1 MKNILITI
9 IILLSLITIY
19 LIYIS
24 YIKNRE
30 EKFTSYRTVYISDN
44 IDNLNDRDDRDGRD
58 NRNIISNTSGAGT
71 ASREKQATFAISS
84 DVMVKS
90 IDYMKRNNKIS
101 RYILGVSTDDYKFL
115 IDPYINKYILNNK
128 LSNTEVFKDG
138 IFVCLSPT
146 RFGIEK
152 CIWDFTNKVIA
163 YVYMSDYLFIQ
174 ALIKAYRQDKTR
186 IRLRKI
192 KLEDLK
198 RSDKQFDYL
207 ITYVVIGSEYM
218 AILKYSRY
226 FISGLKD
233 MDISRIKAFYP
244 VIRANY
250 ESVQY
255 YFNKD
260 TENTENTEDTENT
273 RDTSY
278 DLYLSKDK
286 MLLPIMNYDIVNN
299 IENFI
304 TRLEMPKD
312 YLEAIDESYG
322 GNTEFGSSGSYG
334 CYGNNKIVNKFECDS
349 YYTKEGNPKDY
360 YSIWDK
366 KCATNEECPYY
377 KKNTRYENS
386 RGGCIN
392 GNCEFPVGVKKIGF
406 TKYNDDEYNRPL
418 CYNCQDT
425 TDLNCCTNIKELQ
438 DKNANANGNANAN
451 AVGINNDYVFENDTE
466 DRKLNNLNTIISLLD
481 YRSI

>member
-1 MKNILITI
+1 MKYILITI
-9 IILLSLITIY
+9 LILLSLITIY

-24 YIKNRE
+24 YIKSCK
-30 EKFTSYRTVYISDN
+30 EKFTSYRTVYITDN
-44 IDNLNDRDDRDGRD
+44 IDNLNDSD
-58 NRNIISNTSGAGT
+58 IISNSSVAST
-71 ASREKQATFAISS
+71 AKNATFAISS
-84 DVMVKS
+84 DIMVKS

-101 RYILGVSTDDYKFL
+101 RYILGVSTDDYKLL

-146 RFGIEK
+146 RFGIEQ
-152 CIWDFTNKVIA
+152 CIWDFTNKVVA

-174 ALIKAYRQDKTR
+174 ALIKAYRQDIKS

-218 AILKYSRY
+218 AILKYSKY

-244 VIRANY
+244 VIKANY
-250 ESVQY
+250 ESVRF

-260 TENTENTEDTENT
+260 TDNTDNTEDT
-273 RDTSY
+273 RDTTY

-312 YLEAIDESYG
+312 YLEVIDESYG

-406 TKYNDDEYNRPL
+406 TKYNDEEYNRPH

-425 TDLNCCTNIKELQ
+425 TDLNCCANIKEFQ
-438 DKNANANGNANAN
+438 DKNGI
-451 AVGINNDYVFENDTE
+451 GINNDYVFENDTE

>member
-1 MKNILITI
+1 MKYILITI
-9 IILLSLITIY
+9 LILLSLITIY

-44 IDNLNDRDDRDGRD
+44 IDNLNDYEGRD
-58 NRNIISNTSGAGT
+58 INSSATASTASIAST

-101 RYILGVSTDDYKFL
+101 RYILGVSTDDYKLL

-146 RFGIEK
+146 RFGIEQ
-152 CIWDFTNKVIA
+152 CIWDFTNKVVA

-174 ALIKAYRQDKTR
+174 ALIKAYRQDIKS

-218 AILKYSRY
+218 AILKYSKY

-244 VIRANY
+244 VIKANY
-250 ESVQY
+250 ESVRF

-260 TENTENTEDTENT
+260 TENTENTEDT
-273 RDTSY
+273 RDTTY
-278 DLYLSKDK
+278 DLYLSNDK

-312 YLEAIDESYG
+312 YLEVIDESYG
-322 GNTEFGSSGSYG
+322 GNTEFGNSRSYG

-392 GNCEFPVGVKKIGF
+392 GNCEFPVGVKKIGY
-406 TKYNDDEYNRPL
+406 TKYKDEEYNRPL

-425 TDLNCCTNIKELQ
+425 TDLNCCANIKEFQ
-438 DKNANANGNANAN
+438 DKNGNSNGND
-451 AVGINNDYVFENDTE
+451 VGINNDYVFENDTE
-466 DRKLNNLNTIISLLD
+466 DRKKNNLNTIISLLD

>member
-1 MKNILITI
+1 MKYILITI
-9 IILLSLITIY
+9 LILLSLITIY

-24 YIKNRE
+24 YIKSCK
-30 EKFTSYRTVYISDN
+30 EKFTSYRTVYITDN
-44 IDNLNDRDDRDGRD
+44 IDNLNDRD
-58 NRNIISNTSGAGT
+58 IISNSSV
-71 ASREKQATFAISS
+71 ASAAKNATFAISS
-84 DVMVKS
+84 DIMVKS

-101 RYILGVSTDDYKFL
+101 RYILGVSTDDYKLL

-146 RFGIEK
+146 RFGIEQ
-152 CIWDFTNKVIA
+152 CIWDFTNKVVA

-174 ALIKAYRQDKTR
+174 ALIKAYRQDIKS

-244 VIRANY
+244 VIKANY
-250 ESVQY
+250 ESVRF

-260 TENTENTEDTENT
+260 TDNTDNTEDT
-273 RDTSY
+273 RDTTY

-312 YLEAIDESYG
+312 YLEVIDESYG

-406 TKYNDDEYNRPL
+406 TKYNDEEYNRPH

-425 TDLNCCTNIKELQ
+425 TDLNCCANIKEFQ
-438 DKNANANGNANAN
+438 DKNGI
-451 AVGINNDYVFENDTE
+451 GINNDYVFENDTE

>member
-1 MKNILITI
+1 MKDALITI
-9 IILLSLITIY
+9 LILLSLITIY
-19 LIYIS
+19 LIYVS
-24 YIKNRE
+24 YIKNCE
-30 EKFTSYRTVYISDN
+30 EKFTSYKTVYISDN
-44 IDNLNDRDDRDGRD
+44 IHNINDR
-58 NRNIISNTSGAGT
+58 STSST
-71 ASREKQATFAISS
+71 TEKLATFEISS
-84 DVMVKS
+84 DIMVKS
-90 IDYMKRNNKIS
+90 IDYMKRNNKIN
-101 RYILGVSTDDYKFL
+101 RYILEVNTDDYKLL
-115 IDPYINKYILNNK
+115 IDPYINKYILNNN
-128 LSNTEVFKDG
+128 LSNTDIYKDG

-152 CIWDFTNKVIA
+152 CIWDFTNKVVA
-163 YVYMSDYLFIQ
+163 YIYMSDYLFIQ
-174 ALIKAYRQDKTR
+174 AIIKAYRQDITK

-198 RSDKQFDYL
+198 LSDKQFDYL

-218 AILKYSRY
+218 EILKYSKY

-233 MDISRIKAFYP
+233 MDIHRIKAFYP
-244 VIRANY
+244 AIRENY
-250 ESVQY
+250 ESIRF
-255 YFNKD
+255 YFNED
-260 TENTENTEDTENT
+260 TEDTT
-273 RDTSY
+273 Y
-278 DLYLSKDK
+278 DLYLNNDK
-286 MLLPIMNYDIVNN
+286 MLLPIMNYDIVDN

-322 GNTEFGSSGSYG
+322 GNTQFGNSGNYG

-349 YYTKEGNPKDY
+349 YYTKEGNPKSY

-377 KKNTRYENS
+377 KKNTKYENG

-418 CYNCQDT
+418 CYNCPDT
-425 TDLNCCTNIKELQ
+425 TDLNCCANIKDYPIMTQ
-438 DKNANANGNANAN
+438 AATAASAAAAAADN
-451 AVGINNDYVFENDTE
+451 INNDYVFENDTE
-466 DRKLNNLNTIISLLD
+466 DRKKNNLNTIISLLD

>member
-1 MKNILITI
+1 MKYILITI
-9 IILLSLITIY
+9 LILLSLITIY

-24 YIKNRE
+24 YIKSCK
-30 EKFTSYRTVYISDN
+30 EKFTSYRTVYITDN
-44 IDNLNDRDDRDGRD
+44 IDNLNDRD
-58 NRNIISNTSGAGT
+58 IISNSSV
-71 ASREKQATFAISS
+71 ASAAKNATFAISS
-84 DVMVKS
+84 DIMVKS

-101 RYILGVSTDDYKFL
+101 RYILGVSTDDYKLL

-146 RFGIEK
+146 RFGIEQ
-152 CIWDFTNKVIA
+152 CIWDFTNKVVA

-174 ALIKAYRQDKTR
+174 ALIKAYRQDIKS

-192 KLEDLK
+192 KLDDLK
-198 RSDKQFDYL
+198 RTDKQFDYL

-218 AILKYSRY
+218 AILKYSKY

-244 VIRANY
+244 VIKANY
-250 ESVQY
+250 ESVRF

-260 TENTENTEDTENT
+260 TDNTDNTEDT
-273 RDTSY
+273 RDTTY

-312 YLEAIDESYG
+312 YLEVIDESYG

-406 TKYNDDEYNRPL
+406 TKYNDEEYNRPH

-425 TDLNCCTNIKELQ
+425 TDLNCCANIKEFQ
-438 DKNANANGNANAN
+438 DKNGI
-451 AVGINNDYVFENDTE
+451 GINNDYVFENDTE
-466 DRKLNNLNTIISLLD
+466 DRKLNNLKTIISLLD

>member
-1 MKNILITI
+1 MKYMLIIIL
-9 IILLSLITIY
+9 ILLSLINIY

-24 YIKNRE
+24 YIKSCK
-30 EKFTSYRTVYISDN
+30 EKFSANKTVYISDN
-44 IDNLNDRDDRDGRD
+44 IDNLNDR
-58 NRNIISNTSGAGT
+58 NIISNTTGT
-71 ASREKQATFAISS
+71 NSINATNTETVGTEKNATFAISS

-90 IDYMKRNNKIS
+90 IDYMKRNNKIT
-101 RYILGVSTDDYKFL
+101 RYILGVSTDDYKLL

-128 LSNTEVFKDG
+128 LSYTNIYKDG
-138 IFVCLSPT
+138 IFICMSPT
-146 RFGIEK
+146 RFGIEQ
-152 CIWDFTNKVIA
+152 CIWDFTNKVVA
-163 YVYMSDYLFIQ
+163 YVYMSDYIFIQ
-174 ALIKAYRQDKTR
+174 ALIKAYRQNIKN

-192 KLEDLK
+192 KLEDLN
-198 RSDKQFDYL
+198 STNKQFDYL
-207 ITYVVIGSEYM
+207 FTYVVIGSEYM
-218 AILKYSRY
+218 EKLKYSKY

-244 VIRANY
+244 VIKANY
-250 ESVQY
+250 ESVRF

-260 TENTENTEDTENT
+260 TEDTT
-273 RDTSY
+273 Y
-278 DLYLSKDK
+278 DLYLNNDK
-286 MLLPIMNYDIVNN
+286 MLLPIMNYDIVDN

-312 YLEAIDESYG
+312 YLEAIDESYQ
-322 GNTEFGSSGSYG
+322 GSSSSGNSGNYG
-334 CYGNNKIVNKFECDS
+334 CYGNSKIVNKFECDS

-386 RGGCIN
+386 RGGCIK
-392 GNCEFPVGVKKIGF
+392 GNCEFPVGVKKIGY
-406 TKYNDDEYNRPL
+406 TKYNDEEYNRAL

-425 TDLNCCTNIKELQ
+425 TDLNCCANIKEIQ
-438 DKNANANGNANAN
+438 DKNG
-451 AVGINNDYVFENDTE
+451 VGINNDYVFENDTD
-466 DRKLNNLNTIISLLD
+466 DRNKNNLNTIISLLD

>member
-1 MKNILITI
+1 MKYLLITI
-9 IILLSLITIY
+9 LILLSLITIY

-24 YIKNRE
+24 YIKSCK
-30 EKFTSYRTVYISDN
+30 EKFTVYKTVYISDN
-44 IDNLNDRDDRDGRD
+44 IDNLNDRD
-58 NRNIISNTSGAGT
+58 IISNSSGADRADMKASGTST
-71 ASREKQATFAISS
+71 ASTASAASKEKNATFAISS

-90 IDYMKRNNKIS
+90 IDYMKRNNKIT
-101 RYILGVSTDDYKFL
+101 RDILGVSTDDYKLL

-138 IFVCLSPT
+138 IFICMSPT
-146 RFGIEK
+146 RFGIEQ
-152 CIWDFTNKVIA
+152 CIWDFTNKVVA

-174 ALIKAYRQDKTR
+174 ALIKAYRQDIKS

-192 KLEDLK
+192 KLEDLN
-198 RSDKQFDYL
+198 STNKQFDYL
-207 ITYVVIGSEYM
+207 FTYVVIGSEYM
-218 AILKYSRY
+218 EKLKYSKY

-233 MDISRIKAFYP
+233 MDISRIKVFYP
-244 VIRANY
+244 VIKANY
-250 ESVQY
+250 ESVRF

-260 TENTENTEDTENT
+260 TENT
-273 RDTSY
+273 SY
-278 DLYLSKDK
+278 DLYLSNDK

-312 YLEAIDESYG
+312 YLEAIDESYEGDG
-322 GNTEFGSSGSYG
+322 GSGSSGSSGNYG

-392 GNCEFPVGVKKIGF
+392 GNCEFPVGVKKIGY
-406 TKYNDDEYNRPL
+406 TKYNDEDYNRAL

-425 TDLNCCTNIKELQ
+425 TDLSCCANIKELQ
-438 DKNANANGNANAN
+438 DKNANAND
-451 AVGINNDYVFENDTE
+451 VGINNDYVFENDRE
-466 DRKLNNLNTIISLLD
+466 DRKKNNLNTIISLLD

>member
-1 MKNILITI
+1 MLINI

-24 YIKNRE
+24 YIKSCE
-30 EKFTSYRTVYISDN
+30 EKFSLNKTVYISDN
-44 IDNLNDRDDRDGRD
+44 IDNLNDK
-58 NRNIISNTSGAGT
+58 NIISNTTNEAT
-71 ASREKQATFAISS
+71 ASTEKNATFAISS

-90 IDYMKRNNKIS
+90 IDYMKRNNNIT
-101 RYILGVSTDDYKFL
+101 RYILGVSTDNYKLL

-128 LSNTEVFKDG
+128 LSNTNIYKDG
-138 IFVCLSPT
+138 IFICMSPT
-146 RFGIEK
+146 RFGIEQ
-152 CIWDFTNKVIA
+152 CIWDFTNKVVA
-163 YVYMSDYLFIQ
+163 YVYMSDYIFIQ
-174 ALIKAYRQDKTR
+174 AVIKAYRQNIKN

-192 KLEDLK
+192 KLEDLN
-198 RSDKQFDYL
+198 STNKQFDYL
-207 ITYVVIGSEYM
+207 FTYVVIGSEYM
-218 AILKYSRY
+218 EKLKYSKY
-226 FISGLKD
+226 FIIGLKD

-244 VIRANY
+244 VIKANY
-250 ESVQY
+250 ESVRF

-260 TENTENTEDTENT
+260 TEDTT
-273 RDTSY
+273 Y
-278 DLYLSKDK
+278 DLYLNNDK
-286 MLLPIMNYDIVNN
+286 MLLPIMNYDIVDN

-312 YLEAIDESYG
+312 YLEAIDESYEG
-322 GNTEFGSSGSYG
+322 SNSGNSGNSGNYG

-392 GNCEFPVGVKKIGF
+392 GNCEFPVGVKKIGY
-406 TKYNDDEYNRPL
+406 TKYNDEEYNRAL

-425 TDLNCCTNIKELQ
+425 TDLSCCANIKDFQ
-438 DKNANANGNANAN
+438 DKNG
-451 AVGINNDYVFENDTE
+451 VGINNDYVFENDTD
-466 DRKLNNLNTIISLLD
+466 DRKNNNLNTIISLLD

>member
-1 MKNILITI
+1 MNYILLTI

-24 YIKNRE
+24 YIKKCE
-30 EKFTSYRTVYISDN
+30 EKFTAYKTVYISDN
-44 IDNLNDRDDRDGRD
+44 IDNLNDK
-58 NRNIISNTSGAGT
+58 NNTKIIATTANTANT
-71 ASREKQATFAISS
+71 ADREKQATFAISS
-84 DVMVKS
+84 DIMVKS
-90 IDYMKRNNKIS
+90 IDYMKRNNRIT
-101 RYILGVSTDDYKFL
+101 RYILGVNTDDYKLL
-115 IDPYINKYILNNK
+115 IDPYINKYILNNT
-128 LSNTEVFKDG
+128 LSNTEIYKDG
-138 IFVCLSPT
+138 IFVFLSPT
-146 RFGIEK
+146 RFGIEE
-152 CIWDFTNKVIA
+152 CIWNFTNKIIA
-163 YVYMSDYLFIQ
+163 YIYMSDYLFIQ
-174 ALIKAYRQDKTR
+174 ALIKAYRQDIRK

-198 RSDKQFDYL
+198 KMDKQFDYL

-218 AILKYSRY
+218 EKLKYSKY
-226 FISGLKD
+226 FITGLKD

-244 VIRANY
+244 VIKENY
-250 ESVQY
+250 ESVRF

-260 TENTENTEDTENT
+260 TEDTEDIT
-273 RDTSY
+273 Y
-278 DLYLSKDK
+278 DLYLNNDK
-286 MLLPIMNYDIVNN
+286 MLLPIMNYDIIGN

-312 YLEAIDESYG
+312 YLEAIDESYN
-322 GNTEFGSSGSYG
+322 GNTESGSGSSGNYG

-349 YYTKEGNPKDY
+349 YYTKEGNPKSY

-392 GNCEFPVGVKKIGF
+392 GNCELPIGVKKIGF
-406 TKYNDDEYNRPL
+406 TKYNDDDYNRPL
-418 CYNCQDT
+418 CYNCPDT
-425 TDLNCCTNIKELQ
+425 TDLNCCANIKDII
-438 DKNANANGNANAN
+438 DKNGVA
-451 AVGINNDYVFENDTE
+451 INNDYVFKNDTD
-466 DRKLNNLNTIISLLD
+466 DRKRNNLNTLISLLD

>member
-1 MKNILITI
+1 MKYMLIIIL
-9 IILLSLITIY
+9 ILLSLITIY

-24 YIKNRE
+24 YIESHE
-30 EKFTSYRTVYISDN
+30 EKFTVNKTVYISDN
-44 IDNLNDRDDRDGRD
+44 IDNLNDR
-58 NRNIISNTSGAGT
+58 NIISNTTGANSANATNTAT
-71 ASREKQATFAISS
+71 ASTEKNATFAISS

-90 IDYMKRNNKIS
+90 IDYMKRNNKIT
-101 RYILGVSTDDYKFL
+101 RYILGVSTDDYKLL

-128 LSNTEVFKDG
+128 LSNTNIYKDG
-138 IFVCLSPT
+138 IFICMSPT
-146 RFGIEK
+146 RFGIEQ
-152 CIWDFTNKVIA
+152 CIWDFTNKVVA
-163 YVYMSDYLFIQ
+163 YVYMSDYIFIQ
-174 ALIKAYRQDKTR
+174 ALIKGYRQNIKN

-192 KLEDLK
+192 KLEDLN
-198 RSDKQFDYL
+198 STNKQFDYL
-207 ITYVVIGSEYM
+207 FTYVVIGSEYM
-218 AILKYSRY
+218 EKLKYSKY

-244 VIRANY
+244 VIKANY
-250 ESVQY
+250 ESVRF

-260 TENTENTEDTENT
+260 TEDTT
-273 RDTSY
+273 Y
-278 DLYLSKDK
+278 DLYLNNDK
-286 MLLPIMNYDIVNN
+286 MLLPIMNYDIVDN

-312 YLEAIDESYG
+312 YLEAIDESY
-322 GNTEFGSSGSYG
+322 EGSSSSGNSGNYG

-386 RGGCIN
+386 RGGCIK
-392 GNCEFPVGVKKIGF
+392 GNCEFPVGVKKIGY
-406 TKYNDDEYNRPL
+406 TKYNDEEYNRAL

-425 TDLNCCTNIKELQ
+425 TDLNCCANIKEFQ
-438 DKNANANGNANAN
+438 DKNG
-451 AVGINNDYVFENDTE
+451 VGINNDYVFENDTE
-466 DRKLNNLNTIISLLD
+466 DRNKNNLNTIISLLD

>member
-1 MKNILITI
+1 MKYILITI
-9 IILLSLITIY
+9 LILLSLITIY

-24 YIKNRE
+24 YIKSCK
-30 EKFTSYRTVYISDN
+30 EKFTSYRTVYITDN
-44 IDNLNDRDDRDGRD
+44 IDNLNDRD
-58 NRNIISNTSGAGT
+58 IISNSSV
-71 ASREKQATFAISS
+71 ASAAKNATFAISS
-84 DVMVKS
+84 DIMVKS

-101 RYILGVSTDDYKFL
+101 RYILGVSTDDYKLL

-146 RFGIEK
+146 RFGIEQ
-152 CIWDFTNKVIA
+152 CIWDFTNKVVA

-174 ALIKAYRQDKTR
+174 ALIKAYRQDIKS

-218 AILKYSRY
+218 AILKYSKY

-244 VIRANY
+244 VIKANY
-250 ESVQY
+250 ESVRF

-260 TENTENTEDTENT
+260 TDNTDNTEDT
-273 RDTSY
+273 RDTTY

-312 YLEAIDESYG
+312 YLEVIDESYG

-386 RGGCIN
+386 RGGCIK

-406 TKYNDDEYNRPL
+406 TKYNDEEYNRPH

-425 TDLNCCTNIKELQ
+425 TDLNCCANIKEFQ
-438 DKNANANGNANAN
+438 DKNGI
-451 AVGINNDYVFENDTE
+451 GINNDYVFENDTE

>member
-1 MKNILITI
+1 MNYILLTI

-24 YIKNRE
+24 YIKKCE
-30 EKFTSYRTVYISDN
+30 EKFTEYKTVYISDN
-44 IDNLNDRDDRDGRD
+44 IDNLNDK
-58 NRNIISNTSGAGT
+58 NNTKIIANTATT
-71 ASREKQATFAISS
+71 ATTATTANTANTADREKQATFAISS
-84 DVMVKS
+84 DIMVKS
-90 IDYMKRNNKIS
+90 IDYMKRNNRIT
-101 RYILGVSTDDYKFL
+101 RYILGVNTDDYKLL
-115 IDPYINKYILNNK
+115 IDPYINKYILNNT
-128 LSNTEVFKDG
+128 LSNTEIYKDG
-138 IFVCLSPT
+138 IFVFLSPT
-146 RFGIEK
+146 RFGIEE
-152 CIWDFTNKVIA
+152 CIWNFTNKIIA
-163 YVYMSDYLFIQ
+163 YIYMSDYLFIQ
-174 ALIKAYRQDKTR
+174 ALIKAYRQDIRK

-198 RSDKQFDYL
+198 KMDKQFDYL

-218 AILKYSRY
+218 EKLKYSKY
-226 FISGLKD
+226 FITGLKD

-244 VIRANY
+244 VIKENY
-250 ESVQY
+250 ESVRF

-260 TENTENTEDTENT
+260 TEDTEDIT
-273 RDTSY
+273 Y
-278 DLYLSKDK
+278 DLYLNNDK
-286 MLLPIMNYDIVNN
+286 MLLPIMNYDIIGN

-312 YLEAIDESYG
+312 YLEAIDESYN
-322 GNTEFGSSGSYG
+322 GNTESGSGSSGNYG

-349 YYTKEGNPKDY
+349 YYTKEGNPKSY

-392 GNCEFPVGVKKIGF
+392 GNCELPIGVKKIGF
-406 TKYNDDEYNRPL
+406 TKYNDDDYNRPL
-418 CYNCQDT
+418 CYNCPDT
-425 TDLNCCTNIKELQ
+425 TDLNCCANIKDII
-438 DKNANANGNANAN
+438 DKNGVA
-451 AVGINNDYVFENDTE
+451 INNDYVFKNDTD
-466 DRKLNNLNTIISLLD
+466 DRKRNNLNTLISLLD

>member
-1 MKNILITI
+1 MNYILLTI

-24 YIKNRE
+24 YIKKCE
-30 EKFTSYRTVYISDN
+30 EKFTEYKTVYISDN
-44 IDNLNDRDDRDGRD
+44 IDNLNDK
-58 NRNIISNTSGAGT
+58 NNTKIIANTANT
-71 ASREKQATFAISS
+71 ATTATTANTANTADREKQATFAISS
-84 DVMVKS
+84 DIMVKS
-90 IDYMKRNNKIS
+90 IDYMKRNNRIT
-101 RYILGVSTDDYKFL
+101 RYILGVNTDDYKLL
-115 IDPYINKYILNNK
+115 IDPYINKYILNNT
-128 LSNTEVFKDG
+128 LSNTEIYKDG
-138 IFVCLSPT
+138 IFVFLSPT
-146 RFGIEK
+146 RFGIEE
-152 CIWDFTNKVIA
+152 CIWNFTNKIIA
-163 YVYMSDYLFIQ
+163 YIYMSDYLFIQ
-174 ALIKAYRQDKTR
+174 ALIKAYRQDIRK

-198 RSDKQFDYL
+198 KMDKQFDYL

-218 AILKYSRY
+218 EKLKYSKY
-226 FISGLKD
+226 FITGLKD

-244 VIRANY
+244 VIKENY
-250 ESVQY
+250 ESVRF

-260 TENTENTEDTENT
+260 TEDTEDIT
-273 RDTSY
+273 Y
-278 DLYLSKDK
+278 DLYLNNDK
-286 MLLPIMNYDIVNN
+286 MLLPIMNYDIIGN

-312 YLEAIDESYG
+312 YLEAIDESYN
-322 GNTEFGSSGSYG
+322 GNTESGSGSSGNYG

-349 YYTKEGNPKDY
+349 YYTKEGNPKSY

-392 GNCEFPVGVKKIGF
+392 GNCELPIGVKKIGF
-406 TKYNDDEYNRPL
+406 TKYNDDDYNRPL
-418 CYNCQDT
+418 CYNCPDT
-425 TDLNCCTNIKELQ
+425 TDLNCCANIKDII
-438 DKNANANGNANAN
+438 DKNGVA
-451 AVGINNDYVFENDTE
+451 INNDYVFKNDTD
-466 DRKLNNLNTIISLLD
+466 DRKRNNLNTLISLLD

>member
-1 MKNILITI
+1 MKYILITI
-9 IILLSLITIY
+9 LILLSLITIY

-24 YIKNRE
+24 YIKSCK
-30 EKFTSYRTVYISDN
+30 EKFTSYRTVYITDN
-44 IDNLNDRDDRDGRD
+44 IDNLNDSD
-58 NRNIISNTSGAGT
+58 IISNSSVAST
-71 ASREKQATFAISS
+71 AKNATFAISS
-84 DVMVKS
+84 DIMVKS

-101 RYILGVSTDDYKFL
+101 RYILGVSTDDYKLL

-146 RFGIEK
+146 RFGIEQ
-152 CIWDFTNKVIA
+152 CIWDFTNKVVA

-174 ALIKAYRQDKTR
+174 ALIKAYRQDIKS

-192 KLEDLK
+192 KLDDLK
-198 RSDKQFDYL
+198 RTDKQFDYL

-218 AILKYSRY
+218 AILKYSKY

-244 VIRANY
+244 VIKANY
-250 ESVQY
+250 ESVRF

-260 TENTENTEDTENT
+260 TDNTDNTEDT
-273 RDTSY
+273 RDTTY

-312 YLEAIDESYG
+312 YLEVIDESYG

-406 TKYNDDEYNRPL
+406 TKYNDEEYNRPH

-425 TDLNCCTNIKELQ
+425 TDLNCCANIKEFQ
-438 DKNANANGNANAN
+438 DKNGI
-451 AVGINNDYVFENDTE
+451 GINNDYVFENDTE

>member
-1 MKNILITI
+1 MKYILITI
-9 IILLSLITIY
+9 LILLSLITIY

-24 YIKNRE
+24 YIKSCK
-30 EKFTSYRTVYISDN
+30 EKFTSYRTVYITDN
-44 IDNLNDRDDRDGRD
+44 IDNLNDRD
-58 NRNIISNTSGAGT
+58 IISNSSV
-71 ASREKQATFAISS
+71 ASAAKNATFAISS
-84 DVMVKS
+84 DIMVKS

-101 RYILGVSTDDYKFL
+101 RYILGVSTDDYKLL

-146 RFGIEK
+146 RFGIEQ
-152 CIWDFTNKVIA
+152 CIWDFANKVVA

-174 ALIKAYRQDKTR
+174 ALIKAYRQDIKS

-218 AILKYSRY
+218 AILKYSKY

-244 VIRANY
+244 VIKANY
-250 ESVQY
+250 ESVRF

-260 TENTENTEDTENT
+260 SDNTDNTEDT
-273 RDTSY
+273 RDTTY

-312 YLEAIDESYG
+312 YLEVIDESYG

-406 TKYNDDEYNRPL
+406 TKYNDEEYNRPH

-425 TDLNCCTNIKELQ
+425 TDLNCCANIKEFQ
-438 DKNANANGNANAN
+438 DKNGI
-451 AVGINNDYVFENDTE
+451 GINNDYVFENDTE

>member
-1 MKNILITI
+1 MKYMLINIL
-9 IILLSLITIY
+9 ILLSLITIY

-24 YIKNRE
+24 YIKSCE
-30 EKFTSYRTVYISDN
+30 EKFSLNKTVYISDN
-44 IDNLNDRDDRDGRD
+44 IDNLNDK
-58 NRNIISNTSGAGT
+58 NIISNTTNEAT
-71 ASREKQATFAISS
+71 ASTEKNATFAISS
-84 DVMVKS
+84 DIMVKS
-90 IDYMKRNNKIS
+90 IDYMKRNNNIT
-101 RYILGVSTDDYKFL
+101 RYILGVSTDNYKLL

-128 LSNTEVFKDG
+128 LSNTNIYKDG
-138 IFVCLSPT
+138 IFICMSPT
-146 RFGIEK
+146 RYGIEQ
-152 CIWDFTNKVIA
+152 CIWDFTNKVVA
-163 YVYMSDYLFIQ
+163 YVYMSDYIFIQ
-174 ALIKAYRQDKTR
+174 AVIKAYRQNIKN

-192 KLEDLK
+192 KLEDLN
-198 RSDKQFDYL
+198 STNKQFDYL
-207 ITYVVIGSEYM
+207 FTYIVIGSEYM
-218 AILKYSRY
+218 EKLKYSKY
-226 FISGLKD
+226 YIIGLKD

-244 VIRANY
+244 VIKANY
-250 ESVQY
+250 ESVRF

-260 TENTENTEDTENT
+260 TEDTT
-273 RDTSY
+273 Y
-278 DLYLSKDK
+278 DLYLNNDK
-286 MLLPIMNYDIVNN
+286 MLLPIMNYDIVDN

-322 GNTEFGSSGSYG
+322 GNTQFGNSGNYG

-349 YYTKEGNPKDY
+349 YYTKEGNPKSY

-377 KKNTRYENS
+377 KKNTKYENG

-418 CYNCQDT
+418 CYNCPDT
-425 TDLNCCTNIKELQ
+425 TDLNCCANIKDYPVMAQ
-438 DKNANANGNANAN
+438 AAAPAAADDTDN
-451 AVGINNDYVFENDTE
+451 INNDYVFENDTE
-466 DRKLNNLNTIISLLD
+466 DRKKNNLNTIISLLD

>member
-1 MKNILITI
+1 MKYILITI
-9 IILLSLITIY
+9 LILLSLITIY

-24 YIKNRE
+24 YIKSCK
-30 EKFTSYRTVYISDN
+30 EKFTSYRTVYITDN
-44 IDNLNDRDDRDGRD
+44 IDNLNDRD
-58 NRNIISNTSGAGT
+58 IISNSSVAST
-71 ASREKQATFAISS
+71 AKNATFAISS
-84 DVMVKS
+84 DIMVKS

-101 RYILGVSTDDYKFL
+101 RYILGVSTDDYKLL

-146 RFGIEK
+146 RFGIEQ
-152 CIWDFTNKVIA
+152 CIWDFTNKVVA

-174 ALIKAYRQDKTR
+174 ALIKAYRQDIKS

-218 AILKYSRY
+218 AMLKYSKY

-244 VIRANY
+244 VIKANY
-250 ESVQY
+250 ESVRF

-260 TENTENTEDTENT
+260 SDNTDNTEDT
-273 RDTSY
+273 RDTTY

-312 YLEAIDESYG
+312 YLEVIDESYG

-349 YYTKEGNPKDY
+349 FYTKEGNPKDY

-406 TKYNDDEYNRPL
+406 TKYNDEEYNRPH

-425 TDLNCCTNIKELQ
+425 TDLNCCANIKEFQ
-438 DKNANANGNANAN
+438 DKNGI
-451 AVGINNDYVFENDTE
+451 GINNDYVFENDTE

>member
-1 MKNILITI
+1 MNYILLTI

-24 YIKNRE
+24 YIKKCE
-30 EKFTSYRTVYISDN
+30 EKFTAYKTVYISDN
-44 IDNLNDRDDRDGRD
+44 IDNLNDK
-58 NRNIISNTSGAGT
+58 NNTKIIANTATT
-71 ASREKQATFAISS
+71 ANTANTATTANTADREKQATFAISS
-84 DVMVKS
+84 DIMVKS
-90 IDYMKRNNKIS
+90 IDYMKRNNRIT
-101 RYILGVSTDDYKFL
+101 RYILGVNTDDYKLL
-115 IDPYINKYILNNK
+115 IDPYINKYILNNT
-128 LSNTEVFKDG
+128 LSNTEIYKDG
-138 IFVCLSPT
+138 IFVFLSPT
-146 RFGIEK
+146 RFGIEE
-152 CIWDFTNKVIA
+152 CIWNFTNKIIA
-163 YVYMSDYLFIQ
+163 YIYMSDYLFIQ
-174 ALIKAYRQDKTR
+174 ALIKAYRQDIRK

-198 RSDKQFDYL
+198 KMDKQFDYL

-218 AILKYSRY
+218 EKLKYSKY
-226 FISGLKD
+226 FITGLKD

-244 VIRANY
+244 VIKENY
-250 ESVQY
+250 ESVRF

-260 TENTENTEDTENT
+260 TEDTEDIT
-273 RDTSY
+273 Y
-278 DLYLSKDK
+278 DLYLNNDK
-286 MLLPIMNYDIVNN
+286 MLLPIMNYDIIGN

-312 YLEAIDESYG
+312 YLEAIDESYN
-322 GNTEFGSSGSYG
+322 GNTESGSGSSGNYG

-349 YYTKEGNPKDY
+349 YYTKEGNPKSY

-392 GNCEFPVGVKKIGF
+392 GNCELPIGVKKIGF
-406 TKYNDDEYNRPL
+406 TKYNDDDYNRPL
-418 CYNCQDT
+418 CYNCPDT
-425 TDLNCCTNIKELQ
+425 TDLNCCANIKDII
-438 DKNANANGNANAN
+438 DKNGVA
-451 AVGINNDYVFENDTE
+451 INNDYVFKNDTD
-466 DRKLNNLNTIISLLD
+466 DRKRNNLNTLISLLD

>member
-1 MKNILITI
+1 MKYMLIIIL
-9 IILLSLITIY
+9 ILLSLITIY

-24 YIKNRE
+24 YIESRE
-30 EKFTSYRTVYISDN
+30 EKFTVNKTVYISDN
-44 IDNLNDRDDRDGRD
+44 IDNLNDR
-58 NRNIISNTSGAGT
+58 NIISNATNTETVGT
-71 ASREKQATFAISS
+71 EKNVTFAISS

-90 IDYMKRNNKIS
+90 IDYMKRNNKIT
-101 RYILGVSTDDYKFL
+101 RYILGVSTDDYKLL

-128 LSNTEVFKDG
+128 LSNTNIYKDG
-138 IFVCLSPT
+138 IFICMSPT
-146 RFGIEK
+146 RFGIEQ
-152 CIWDFTNKVIA
+152 CIWDFTNKVVA
-163 YVYMSDYLFIQ
+163 YVYMSDYIFIQ
-174 ALIKAYRQDKTR
+174 ALIKGYRQNIKN

-192 KLEDLK
+192 KLEDLN
-198 RSDKQFDYL
+198 STNKQFDYL
-207 ITYVVIGSEYM
+207 FTYVVIGSEYM
-218 AILKYSRY
+218 EKLKYSKY
-226 FISGLKD
+226 FIIGLKD

-244 VIRANY
+244 VIKANY
-250 ESVQY
+250 ESVRF

-260 TENTENTEDTENT
+260 TEDTT
-273 RDTSY
+273 Y
-278 DLYLSKDK
+278 DLYLNNDK
-286 MLLPIMNYDIVNN
+286 MLLPIMNYDIVDN

-312 YLEAIDESYG
+312 YLEAIDESY
-322 GNTEFGSSGSYG
+322 EGSSSSDNSGNYG

-386 RGGCIN
+386 RGGCIK
-392 GNCEFPVGVKKIGF
+392 GNCEFPVGVKKIGY
-406 TKYNDDEYNRPL
+406 TKYNDEEYNRAL

-425 TDLNCCTNIKELQ
+425 TDLNCCANIKEIQ
-438 DKNANANGNANAN
+438 DKNG
-451 AVGINNDYVFENDTE
+451 VGINNDYVFENDTE
-466 DRKLNNLNTIISLLD
+466 DRNKNNLNTIISLLD

>member
-1 MKNILITI
+1 MKYILITI
-9 IILLSLITIY
+9 LILLSLITIY

-24 YIKNRE
+24 YIKSCK
-30 EKFTSYRTVYISDN
+30 EKFTSYRTVYITDN
-44 IDNLNDRDDRDGRD
+44 IDNLNDRD
-58 NRNIISNTSGAGT
+58 IISNSSVAST
-71 ASREKQATFAISS
+71 AKNATFAISS
-84 DVMVKS
+84 DIMVKS

-101 RYILGVSTDDYKFL
+101 RYILGVSTDDYKLL

-146 RFGIEK
+146 RFGIEQ
-152 CIWDFTNKVIA
+152 CIWDFANKVVA

-174 ALIKAYRQDKTR
+174 ALIKAYRQDIKS

-218 AILKYSRY
+218 AILKYSKY

-244 VIRANY
+244 VIKANY
-250 ESVQY
+250 ESVRF

-260 TENTENTEDTENT
+260 TDNTDNTEDT
-273 RDTSY
+273 RDTTY

-312 YLEAIDESYG
+312 YLEVIDESYG

-406 TKYNDDEYNRPL
+406 TKYNDEEYNRPH

-425 TDLNCCTNIKELQ
+425 TDLNCCANIKEFQ
-438 DKNANANGNANAN
+438 DKNGI
-451 AVGINNDYVFENDTE
+451 GINNDYVFENDTE

>member
-1 MKNILITI
+1 MKYILITI
-9 IILLSLITIY
+9 LILLSLITIY

-24 YIKNRE
+24 YIKNCE
-30 EKFTSYRTVYISDN
+30 EKFTSYKTVYISDN
-44 IDNLNDRDDRDGRD
+44 IHNINDREKRSDAGA
-58 NRNIISNTSGAGT
+58 SGAADSPT
-71 ASREKQATFAISS
+71 AEKLATFEISS
-84 DVMVKS
+84 DIMVKS
-90 IDYMKRNNKIS
+90 IDYMKRNNKIN
-101 RYILGVSTDDYKFL
+101 RYILDVSTDDFKLL
-115 IDPYINKYILNNK
+115 IDPYINKYILNNN
-128 LSNTEVFKDG
+128 LSNTNIYKDG
-138 IFVCLSPT
+138 IFVFLSPT

-152 CIWDFTNKVIA
+152 CIWDFTNKVVA
-163 YVYMSDYLFIQ
+163 YIYMSDYLFIQ
-174 ALIKAYRQDKTR
+174 AIIKAYRQDIRK

-192 KLEDLK
+192 TLEDLK

-218 AILKYSRY
+218 EILKYSKY

-233 MDISRIKAFYP
+233 MDIHRIKAFYP
-244 VIRANY
+244 VIKENF
-250 ESVQY
+250 ESVRF

-260 TENTENTEDTENT
+260 TEDTEDTT
-273 RDTSY
+273 Y
-278 DLYLSKDK
+278 DLYLNNDK
-286 MLLPIMNYDIVNN
+286 MLLPIMNYDIVDS

-322 GNTEFGSSGSYG
+322 GNTQFGNSGNYG

-377 KKNTRYENS
+377 KKNTKYENG

-418 CYNCQDT
+418 CYNCPDT
-425 TDLNCCTNIKELQ
+425 TDLNCCANIKDYPAQ
-438 DKNANANGNANAN
+438 TAAQTQAAATATATAADTAN
-451 AVGINNDYVFENDTE
+451 INTDYVFENDTE
-466 DRKLNNLNTIISLLD
+466 DRKKNNLNTIISLLD

>member
-1 MKNILITI
+1 MKYILITI
-9 IILLSLITIY
+9 LILLSLITIY

-24 YIKNRE
+24 YIKSCK
-30 EKFTSYRTVYISDN
+30 EKFTSYRTVYITDN
-44 IDNLNDRDDRDGRD
+44 IDNLNDRD
-58 NRNIISNTSGAGT
+58 IISNSSVAST
-71 ASREKQATFAISS
+71 AKNATFAISS
-84 DVMVKS
+84 DIMVKS

-101 RYILGVSTDDYKFL
+101 RYILGVSTDDYKLL

-146 RFGIEK
+146 RFGIEQ
-152 CIWDFTNKVIA
+152 CIWDFANKVVA

-174 ALIKAYRQDKTR
+174 ALIKAYRQDIKS

-198 RSDKQFDYL
+198 MSDKQFDYL

-218 AILKYSRY
+218 AILKYSKY

-244 VIRANY
+244 VIKANY
-250 ESVQY
+250 ESVRF

-260 TENTENTEDTENT
+260 TDNTDNTEDT
-273 RDTSY
+273 RDTTY

-312 YLEAIDESYG
+312 YLEVIDESYG

-406 TKYNDDEYNRPL
+406 TKYNDEEYNRPH

-425 TDLNCCTNIKELQ
+425 TDLNCCANIKEFQ
-438 DKNANANGNANAN
+438 DKNGI
-451 AVGINNDYVFENDTE
+451 GINNDYVFENDTE

>member
-1 MKNILITI
+1 MKYILITI
-9 IILLSLITIY
+9 LILLSLITIY

-24 YIKNRE
+24 YIKSCK
-30 EKFTSYRTVYISDN
+30 EKFTSYRTVYITDN
-44 IDNLNDRDDRDGRD
+44 IDNLNDRD
-58 NRNIISNTSGAGT
+58 IISNSSVAST
-71 ASREKQATFAISS
+71 AKNATFAISS
-84 DVMVKS
+84 DIMVKS

-101 RYILGVSTDDYKFL
+101 RYILGVSTDDYKLL

-146 RFGIEK
+146 RFGIEQ
-152 CIWDFTNKVIA
+152 CIWDFTNKVVA

-174 ALIKAYRQDKTR
+174 ALIKAYRQDIKS

-198 RSDKQFDYL
+198 RTDKQFDYL

-218 AILKYSRY
+218 AILKYSKY

-244 VIRANY
+244 VIKANY
-250 ESVQY
+250 ESVRF

-260 TENTENTEDTENT
+260 TDNTDNTEDT
-273 RDTSY
+273 RDTTY

-312 YLEAIDESYG
+312 YLEVIDESYG

-406 TKYNDDEYNRPL
+406 TKYNDEEYNRPH

-425 TDLNCCTNIKELQ
+425 TDLNCCANIKEFQ
-438 DKNANANGNANAN
+438 DKNGI
-451 AVGINNDYVFENDTE
+451 GINNDYVFENDTE

>member
-1 MKNILITI
+1 MNYILLTI

-24 YIKNRE
+24 YIKKCE
-30 EKFTSYRTVYISDN
+30 EKFTAYKTVYISDN
-44 IDNLNDRDDRDGRD
+44 IDNLNDK
-58 NRNIISNTSGAGT
+58 NNTKIIANTANT
-71 ASREKQATFAISS
+71 ATTANTADREKQATFAISS
-84 DVMVKS
+84 DIMVKS
-90 IDYMKRNNKIS
+90 IDYMKRNNRIT
-101 RYILGVSTDDYKFL
+101 RYILGVNTDDYKLL
-115 IDPYINKYILNNK
+115 IDPYINKYILNNT
-128 LSNTEVFKDG
+128 LSNTEIYKDG
-138 IFVCLSPT
+138 IFVFLSPT
-146 RFGIEK
+146 RFGIEE
-152 CIWDFTNKVIA
+152 CIWNFTNKIIA
-163 YVYMSDYLFIQ
+163 YIYMSDYLFIQ
-174 ALIKAYRQDKTR
+174 ALIKAYRQDIRK

-198 RSDKQFDYL
+198 KMDKQFDYL

-218 AILKYSRY
+218 EKLKYSKY
-226 FISGLKD
+226 FITGLKD

-244 VIRANY
+244 VIKENY
-250 ESVQY
+250 ESVRF

-260 TENTENTEDTENT
+260 TEDTEDIT
-273 RDTSY
+273 Y
-278 DLYLSKDK
+278 DLYLNNDK
-286 MLLPIMNYDIVNN
+286 MLLPIMNYDIIGN

-312 YLEAIDESYG
+312 YLEAIDESYN
-322 GNTEFGSSGSYG
+322 GNTESGSGSSGNYG

-349 YYTKEGNPKDY
+349 YYTKEGNPKSY

-392 GNCEFPVGVKKIGF
+392 GNCELPIGVKKIGF
-406 TKYNDDEYNRPL
+406 TKYNDDDYNRPL
-418 CYNCQDT
+418 CYNCPDT
-425 TDLNCCTNIKELQ
+425 TDLNCCANIKDII
-438 DKNANANGNANAN
+438 DKNGVA
-451 AVGINNDYVFENDTE
+451 INNDYVFKNDTD
-466 DRKLNNLNTIISLLD
+466 DRKRNNLNTLISLLD

>member
-1 MKNILITI
+1 MKYILITI
-9 IILLSLITIY
+9 LILLSLITIY

-24 YIKNRE
+24 YIKSCK
-30 EKFTSYRTVYISDN
+30 EKFTSYRTVYITDN
-44 IDNLNDRDDRDGRD
+44 IDNLNDSD
-58 NRNIISNTSGAGT
+58 IISNSSVAST
-71 ASREKQATFAISS
+71 AKNATFAISS
-84 DVMVKS
+84 DIMVKS

-101 RYILGVSTDDYKFL
+101 RYILGVSTDDYKLL

-146 RFGIEK
+146 WFGIEQ
-152 CIWDFTNKVIA
+152 CIWDFANKVVA

-174 ALIKAYRQDKTR
+174 ALIKAYRQDIKS

-192 KLEDLK
+192 KLDDLK
-198 RSDKQFDYL
+198 RTDKQFDYL

-218 AILKYSRY
+218 AILKYSKY

-244 VIRANY
+244 VIKANY
-250 ESVQY
+250 ESVRF

-260 TENTENTEDTENT
+260 TDNTDNTEDT
-273 RDTSY
+273 RDTTY

-312 YLEAIDESYG
+312 YLEVIDESYG

-406 TKYNDDEYNRPL
+406 TKYNDEEYNRPH

-425 TDLNCCTNIKELQ
+425 TDLNCCANIKEFQ
-438 DKNANANGNANAN
+438 DKNGI
-451 AVGINNDYVFENDTE
+451 GINNDYVFENDTE

>member
-1 MKNILITI
+1 MNYILLTI

-24 YIKNRE
+24 YIKKSK
-30 EKFTSYRTVYISDN
+30 EKFTAYKTVYISDN
-44 IDNLNDRDDRDGRD
+44 IDNLNDK
-58 NRNIISNTSGAGT
+58 NNTKIIANTANT
-71 ASREKQATFAISS
+71 ATTANTADREKQATFAISS
-84 DVMVKS
+84 DIMVKS
-90 IDYMKRNNKIS
+90 IDYMKRNNRIT
-101 RYILGVSTDDYKFL
+101 RYILGVNTDDYKLL
-115 IDPYINKYILNNK
+115 IDPYINKYILNNT
-128 LSNTEVFKDG
+128 LSNTEIYKDG
-138 IFVCLSPT
+138 IFVFLSPT
-146 RFGIEK
+146 RFGIEE
-152 CIWDFTNKVIA
+152 CIWNFTNKIIA
-163 YVYMSDYLFIQ
+163 YIYMSDYLFIQ
-174 ALIKAYRQDKTR
+174 ALIKAYRQDIRK

-198 RSDKQFDYL
+198 KMDKQFDYL

-218 AILKYSRY
+218 EKLKYSKY
-226 FISGLKD
+226 FITGLKD

-244 VIRANY
+244 VIKENY
-250 ESVQY
+250 ESVRF

-260 TENTENTEDTENT
+260 TEDTEDIT
-273 RDTSY
+273 Y
-278 DLYLSKDK
+278 DLYLNNDK
-286 MLLPIMNYDIVNN
+286 MLLPIMNYDIIGN

-312 YLEAIDESYG
+312 YLEAIDESYN
-322 GNTEFGSSGSYG
+322 GNTESGSGSSGNYG

-349 YYTKEGNPKDY
+349 YYTKEGNPKSY

-392 GNCEFPVGVKKIGF
+392 GNCELPIGVKKIGF
-406 TKYNDDEYNRPL
+406 TKYNDDDYNRPL
-418 CYNCQDT
+418 CYNCPDT
-425 TDLNCCTNIKELQ
+425 TDLNCCANIKDII
-438 DKNANANGNANAN
+438 DKNGVA
-451 AVGINNDYVFENDTE
+451 INNDYVFKNDTD
-466 DRKLNNLNTIISLLD
+466 DRKRNNLNTLISLLD

>member
-1 MKNILITI
+1 MKYILITI
-9 IILLSLITIY
+9 LILLSLITIY

-24 YIKNRE
+24 YIKSCK
-30 EKFTSYRTVYISDN
+30 EKFTSYRTVYITDN
-44 IDNLNDRDDRDGRD
+44 IDNLNDRD
-58 NRNIISNTSGAGT
+58 IISNSSVAST
-71 ASREKQATFAISS
+71 AKNATFAISS
-84 DVMVKS
+84 DIMVKS

-101 RYILGVSTDDYKFL
+101 RYILGVSTDDYKLL

-146 RFGIEK
+146 RFGIEQ
-152 CIWDFTNKVIA
+152 CIWDFANKVVA

-174 ALIKAYRQDKTR
+174 ALIKAYRQDIKS

-198 RSDKQFDYL
+198 MSYKQFDYL

-218 AILKYSRY
+218 AILKYSKY

-244 VIRANY
+244 VIKANY
-250 ESVQY
+250 ESVRF

-260 TENTENTEDTENT
+260 TDNTDNTEDT
-273 RDTSY
+273 RDTTY

-312 YLEAIDESYG
+312 YLEVIDESYG

-406 TKYNDDEYNRPL
+406 TKYNDEEYNRPH

-425 TDLNCCTNIKELQ
+425 TDLNCCANIKEFQ
-438 DKNANANGNANAN
+438 DKNGI
-451 AVGINNDYVFENDTE
+451 GINNDYVFENDTE

>member
-1 MKNILITI
+1 MNYILLTI

-24 YIKNRE
+24 YIKKCE
-30 EKFTSYRTVYISDN
+30 EKFTAYKTVYISDN
-44 IDNLNDRDDRDGRD
+44 IDNLNDK
-58 NRNIISNTSGAGT
+58 NNTKIIANTANT
-71 ASREKQATFAISS
+71 ATTATTANTANTADREKQATFAISS
-84 DVMVKS
+84 DIMVKS
-90 IDYMKRNNKIS
+90 IDYMKRNNRIT
-101 RYILGVSTDDYKFL
+101 RYILGVNTDDYKLL
-115 IDPYINKYILNNK
+115 IDPYINKYILNNT
-128 LSNTEVFKDG
+128 LSNTEIYKDG
-138 IFVCLSPT
+138 IFVFLSPT
-146 RFGIEK
+146 RFGIEE
-152 CIWDFTNKVIA
+152 CIWNFTNKIIA
-163 YVYMSDYLFIQ
+163 YIYMSDYLFIQ
-174 ALIKAYRQDKTR
+174 ALIKAYRQDIRK

-198 RSDKQFDYL
+198 KMDKQFDYL

-218 AILKYSRY
+218 EKLKYSKY
-226 FISGLKD
+226 FITGLKD

-244 VIRANY
+244 VIKENY
-250 ESVQY
+250 ESVRF

-260 TENTENTEDTENT
+260 TEDTEDIT
-273 RDTSY
+273 Y
-278 DLYLSKDK
+278 DLYLNNDK
-286 MLLPIMNYDIVNN
+286 MLLPIMNYDIIGN

-312 YLEAIDESYG
+312 YLEAIDESYN
-322 GNTEFGSSGSYG
+322 GNTESGSGSSGNYG

-349 YYTKEGNPKDY
+349 YYTKEGNPKSY

-392 GNCEFPVGVKKIGF
+392 GNCELPIGVKKIGF
-406 TKYNDDEYNRPL
+406 TKYNDDDYNRPL
-418 CYNCQDT
+418 CYNCPDT
-425 TDLNCCTNIKELQ
+425 TDLNCCANIKDII
-438 DKNANANGNANAN
+438 DKNGVA
-451 AVGINNDYVFENDTE
+451 INNDYVFKNDTD
-466 DRKLNNLNTIISLLD
+466 DRKRNNLNTLISLLD

>member
-1 MKNILITI
+1 MKYILITI
-9 IILLSLITIY
+9 LILLSLITIY

-24 YIKNRE
+24 YIKSCK
-30 EKFTSYRTVYISDN
+30 EKFTSYRTVYITDN
-44 IDNLNDRDDRDGRD
+44 IDNLNDSD
-58 NRNIISNTSGAGT
+58 IISNSSVAST
-71 ASREKQATFAISS
+71 AKNATFAISS
-84 DVMVKS
+84 DIMVKS

-101 RYILGVSTDDYKFL
+101 RYILGVSTDDYKLL

-146 RFGIEK
+146 RFGIEQ
-152 CIWDFTNKVIA
+152 CIWDFTNKVVA

-174 ALIKAYRQDKTR
+174 ALIKAYRQDIKS

-198 RSDKQFDYL
+198 MSYKQFDYL

-218 AILKYSRY
+218 AILKYSKY

-244 VIRANY
+244 VIKANY
-250 ESVQY
+250 ESVRF

-260 TENTENTEDTENT
+260 TENTEDTEDT
-273 RDTSY
+273 RDTTY

-312 YLEAIDESYG
+312 YLEVIDESYG

-392 GNCEFPVGVKKIGF
+392 GNCEFPVGVKKIGY
-406 TKYNDDEYNRPL
+406 TKYNDEEYNRPL

-425 TDLNCCTNIKELQ
+425 TDLNCCANIKEFQ
-438 DKNANANGNANAN
+438 DKNGI
-451 AVGINNDYVFENDTE
+451 GINNDYVFENDTE

>member
-1 MKNILITI
+1 MKYMLINIL
-9 IILLSLITIY
+9 ILLSLITIY

-24 YIKNRE
+24 YIKSCE
-30 EKFTSYRTVYISDN
+30 EKFSLNKTVYISDN
-44 IDNLNDRDDRDGRD
+44 IDNLNDK
-58 NRNIISNTSGAGT
+58 NIISNTTNEAT
-71 ASREKQATFAISS
+71 ASTEKNATFAISS
-84 DVMVKS
+84 DIMVKS
-90 IDYMKRNNKIS
+90 IDYMKRNNNIT
-101 RYILGVSTDDYKFL
+101 RYILGVSTDNYKLL

-128 LSNTEVFKDG
+128 LSNTNIYKDG
-138 IFVCLSPT
+138 IFICMSPT
-146 RFGIEK
+146 RYGIEQ
-152 CIWDFTNKVIA
+152 CIWDFTNKVVA
-163 YVYMSDYLFIQ
+163 YVYMSDYIFIQ
-174 ALIKAYRQDKTR
+174 AVIKAYRQNIKN

-192 KLEDLK
+192 KLEDLN
-198 RSDKQFDYL
+198 STNKQFDYL
-207 ITYVVIGSEYM
+207 FTYVVIGSEYM
-218 AILKYSRY
+218 EKLKYSKY
-226 FISGLKD
+226 FIIGLKD

-244 VIRANY
+244 VIKANY
-250 ESVQY
+250 ESVRF

-260 TENTENTEDTENT
+260 TEDTT
-273 RDTSY
+273 Y
-278 DLYLSKDK
+278 DLYLNNDK

-312 YLEAIDESYG
+312 YLEAMDESYEG
-322 GNTEFGSSGSYG
+322 GNSGNRGNYG

-392 GNCEFPVGVKKIGF
+392 GNCEFPVGVKKIGY
-406 TKYNDDEYNRPL
+406 TKYNDEEYNRAL

-425 TDLNCCTNIKELQ
+425 TDLSCCANIKDFQ
-438 DKNANANGNANAN
+438 DKNG
-451 AVGINNDYVFENDTE
+451 VGINNDYVFENDAD
-466 DRKLNNLNTIISLLD
+466 DRKNNNLNTIISLLD

>member
-1 MKNILITI
+1 MKYILITI
-9 IILLSLITIY
+9 LILLSLITIY

-24 YIKNRE
+24 YIKSCK
-30 EKFTSYRTVYISDN
+30 EKFTSYRTVYITDN
-44 IDNLNDRDDRDGRD
+44 IDNLNDSD
-58 NRNIISNTSGAGT
+58 IISNSSVAST
-71 ASREKQATFAISS
+71 AKNATFAISS
-84 DVMVKS
+84 DIMVKS

-101 RYILGVSTDDYKFL
+101 RYILGVSTDDYKLL

-146 RFGIEK
+146 RFGIEQ
-152 CIWDFTNKVIA
+152 CIWDFANKVVA

-174 ALIKAYRQDKTR
+174 ALIKAYRQDIKS

-218 AILKYSRY
+218 AILKYSKY

-244 VIRANY
+244 VIKANY
-250 ESVQY
+250 ESVRF

-260 TENTENTEDTENT
+260 TDNTDNTEDT
-273 RDTSY
+273 RDTTY

-312 YLEAIDESYG
+312 YLEVIDESYG

-406 TKYNDDEYNRPL
+406 TKYNDEEYNRPH

-425 TDLNCCTNIKELQ
+425 TDLNCCANIKEFQ
-438 DKNANANGNANAN
+438 DKNGI
-451 AVGINNDYVFENDTE
+451 GINNDYVFENDTE